1 MAVLRYKVGMLPWK
15 QSKLKDV
22 KRKSKKRMT
31 MFGALHPKSDVD
43 RLYIKRKVGSRSLMS
58 VERWVREEENSL
70 SFYDNNSEENPIKGL
85 STAKMINTEDTVTSV
100 EF

>member
-1 MAVLRYKVGMLPWK
+1 M
-15 QSKLKDV
+15 KDV

>member
-1 MAVLRYKVGMLPWK
+1 MAVLRYKVGMLQWK

-22 KRKSKKRMT
+22 KSKSKKRMT